1 METLNNEDWKYF
13 SNLNVKYN
21 KQVIFKSIED
31 INALIRPAWRH
42 SGIHMHMIDN
52 QEDSRFNPLASNILL
67 SRFILGMP
75 VAVDFLGA
83 QHQNKQNITNVLNGF
98 HC

>member
-13 SNLNVKYN
+13 SSLNVKYN

-31 INALIRPAWRH
+31 INALARPAWRH
-42 SGIHMHMIDN
+42 SGIDMHMNDN
-52 QEDSRFNPLASNILL
+52 REDSRFNPLASNILS
-67 SRFILGMP
+67 SRFILVML

-83 QHQNKQNITNVLNGF
+83 
-98 HC
+98 